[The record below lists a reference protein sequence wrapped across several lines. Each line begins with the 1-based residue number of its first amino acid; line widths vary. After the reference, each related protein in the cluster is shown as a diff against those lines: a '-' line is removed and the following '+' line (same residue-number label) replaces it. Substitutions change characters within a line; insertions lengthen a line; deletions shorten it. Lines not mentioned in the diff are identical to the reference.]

1 MSLIL
6 NEETRCPWNT
16 ISLSFLGHLDFP
28 YSTGNAGI
36 MDVPA
41 RRNGAWM
48 RLFAVCRKKDIL
60 TGNSSNPERQRR
72 YARAAGLLIG
82 NIVRYIIAC
91 NVITSHSG
99 RLGAPP

>member
-16 ISLSFLGHLDFP
+16 ISLSSLGHLDFP

-48 RLFAVCRKKDIL
+48 RLFAVCRKKIYLREIL
-60 TGNSSNPERQRR
+60 VTLKDKEGMQGQRDCS
-72 YARAAGLLIG
+72 LEI
-82 NIVRYIIAC
+82 
-91 NVITSHSG
+91 
-99 RLGAPP
+99 

>member
-36 MDVPA
+36 MDV
-41 RRNGAWM
+41 RNGAWM
-48 RLFAVCRKKDIL
+48 QLFAVCRKKDIL
-60 TGNSSNPERQRR
+60 TGNSSDPERQRR

-91 NVITSHSG
+91 NVITNHSG